1 MALDN
6 FFTGLNQGY
15 AQQALIN
22 NNQLNTLAALTK
34 QAADVYKIDESQNT
48 RANREAQINALNYYN
63 TNFANDKTDRLMGER
78 EATLNRAQ
86 NMVDA
91 KGNIVS
97 PADSMADALRGGEL
111 NNMYARQLAYS
122 TVVQSAD
129 GVARNVASVNP
140 LEAFDYRAAF
150 GGMGAGA
157 KVGNFKGGADGSVIY
172 TSPNG
177 QITNMSRDEATM
189 IALNPLFSQ
198 TIDQRN
204 YAKNVADQNAARSM
218 SIQDNA
224 ATNQANLAMLNNAA
238 RRDQAVQVAMIR
250 NEDGTQTQVPVGTPG
265 SVTTTMPSGGVPM
278 PPVASVIGAPP
289 AAQSNNPPLGLV
301 KQAQAPTQQANPAL
315 LEIQN
320 EYQSRV
326 GELERAGLLNTPEGQ
341 RARDAY
347 YMDFQRKSN
356 SAFNQQVAAQRAID
370 ERAQIDAAVQ
380 RGRLLSLN
388 APMFS
393 GGGGL

>member
-1 MALDN
+1 
-6 FFTGLNQGY
+6 
-15 AQQALIN
+15 
-22 NNQLNTLAALTK
+22 
-34 QAADVYKIDESQNT
+34 
-48 RANREAQINALNYYN
+48 
-63 TNFANDKTDRLMGER
+63 
-78 EATLNRAQ
+78 
-86 NMVDA
+86 MVDA

-122 TVVQSAD
+122 TGVQSAD

-189 IALNPLFSQ
+189 IALNPLFPQ